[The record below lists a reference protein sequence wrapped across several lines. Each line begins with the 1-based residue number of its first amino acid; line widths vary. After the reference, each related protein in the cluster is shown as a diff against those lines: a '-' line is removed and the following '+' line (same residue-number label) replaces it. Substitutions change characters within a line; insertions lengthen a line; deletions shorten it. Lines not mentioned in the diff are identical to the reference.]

1 MEDRTWRYRPALST
15 AFERISSKRIHK
27 NAASRN
33 LTGIATMLAFV
44 SIACALVSLVAA
56 ARPPSGLLPLKQP
69 PLAFAETRTGLA
81 PDATQPTAY
90 FFDQILDHSNPSL
103 GTFQQRFWFYEGY
116 YKEGGPIIL
125 VQRQNL
131 RRYGPDASLYTG
143 YLLNETITG
152 AMAYAVGGAT
162 IVLEHRYWGASAPF
176 ANYST
181 ANMKYLTLE
190 NNVQDYAN
198 FAKNVKLPF
207 ASGAKAIPPPQT
219 PWILAGGSYP
229 GALAGYV
236 KHTFPD
242 LFYASYGTSG
252 PVQAINNYYGYFL
265 PVVAGAPQN
274 CSMDMK
280 AVIAHWDSVMFNGTA
295 EEQHE
300 LLSIFGLQNVTH
312 PADAASALQSVPWS
326 FQDLAPAAGA
336 GQAFFNAC
344 RSLSFC
350 LIILTRSQFCDTLEV
365 KDNVTAGAEGYGLDY
380 ALQQW
385 GAWQIQTNIA
395 TCGNPYAGDE
405 CWGTFDANASII
417 DLSNTYRPWMW
428 TICTQLGFWQ
438 DGDDTE
444 PSIVS
449 RLIDVA
455 YWERQCPLWFPAE
468 DGVSVPSLAPVD
480 EINALFGG
488 WDISEDR
495 MLFVNGQFD
504 PWRSGS
510 VSSQLPNAPKPQ
522 STAKQPIL
530 LIETGVHCWD
540 MITETALAN
549 PHTAVVFNQVIAQI
563 VTWMKEWDEAQGN

>member
-1 MEDRTWRYRPALST
+1 
-15 AFERISSKRIHK
+15 
-27 NAASRN
+27 
-33 LTGIATMLAFV
+33 MLAV
-44 SIACALVSLVAA
+44 ACVAYALAPLVLVAG

-69 PLAFAETRTGLA
+69 PLAFAETRTGLTS
-81 PDATQPTAY
+81 DATQPTAY

-125 VQRQNL
+125 FNA
-131 RRYGPDASLYTG
+131 GEEDASLYTG

-198 FAKNVKLPF
+198 FAKNVELPF
-207 ASGAKAIPPPQT
+207 ASGAKAVPPPQT

-229 GALAGYV
+229 GALAAYV

-252 PVQAINNYYGYFL
+252 PVQAINDYYGYFL

-274 CSMDMK
+274 CSTDMK
-280 AVIAHWDSVMFNGTA
+280 AVIAHWDSIMFNGTE
-295 EEQHE
+295 EEQGE

-312 PADAASALQSVPWS
+312 AADAASALQSAPWS
-326 FQDLAPAAGA
+326 FQELSPAAGA
-336 GQAFFNAC
+336 GQDFFN
-344 RSLSFC
+344 
-350 LIILTRSQFCDTLEV
+350 FCDTLEV
-365 KDNVTAGAEGYGLDY
+365 KDNVAAGAEGYGLDY

-395 TCGNPYAGDE
+395 TCGKPFAGDE
-405 CWGTFDANASII
+405 CWGTFDANASIYTDI

-438 DGDDTE
+438 NGDDTE

-468 DGVSVPSLAPVD
+468 NGVSVPSLAPVN

-488 WDISEDR
+488 WDIREDR
-495 MLFVNGQFD
+495 LLLVNGEFD

-510 VSSQLPNAPKPQ
+510 VSSQLPNAPKPL
-522 STAKQPIL
+522 STAQQPIL

-540 MITETALAN
+540 MITDTALAN

-563 VTWMKEWDEAQGN
+563 VAWMKEWDEARGN